1 MTPKKFLA
9 GKENLI
15 KGLLSAKNAFG
26 KPAFKYAEIC
36 EMINIPNTSGNRHAI
51 SDLALRF
58 DMRRRVEFTRNK
70 PAAQPINPSLFIVQN
85 SDKDRFFRACAAFAE
100 IYFKEAE

>member
-1 MTPKKFLA
+1 MTPKELLA
-9 GKENLI
+9 GKENI
-15 KGLLSAKNAFG
+15 IRELLSAKNAFG
-26 KPAFKYAEIC
+26 KPAFKYAKIC

-70 PAAQPINPSLFIVQN
+70 PVEQPTNPSLFIEQN
-85 SDKDRFFRACAAFAE
+85 SDKDRFFRACYAFAE